1 MHMENNELPDLS
13 QEEVRV
19 LGCLIEKSKTTP
31 DYYPLTLKALVSA
44 CNQKSSRNP
53 VVNYSEETV
62 IQALDDLRKNK
73 LAGTVIGGGSRVTKY
88 KHNMQITFSLGND
101 DLAILCLLLLRGP
114 LTGGEINSYS
124 GRLYDFEGLDE
135 VYELLQKLSEAE
147 PAFVKQIGRR
157 SGQKGNRFI
166 HLFSDYVEEEQE
178 SSPTETESNLANRVE
193 QLESDL
199 AQLRQE
205 FDDLMEELT

>member
-1 MHMENNELPDLS
+1 MENNELPNLS
-13 QEEVRV
+13 HEEVRV

-53 VVNYSEETV
+53 VVNYSEEMV
-62 IQALDDLRKNK
+62 IQTLDILRKKK
-73 LAGTVIGGGSRVTKY
+73 LVGTVIGGGSRVTKY

-101 DLAILCLLLLRGP
+101 DLAILCLLMLRGP

-124 GRLYDFEGLDE
+124 GRLYSFEGLDE
-135 VYELLQKLSEAE
+135 VYQLLEKLSEST
-147 PAFVKQIGRR
+147 PSFVKQIGRR

-166 HLFSDYVEEEQE
+166 QLFSDYIEEEQE
-178 SSPTETESNLANRVE
+178 PSTASSESDLASRVE

-205 FDDLMEELT
+205 FDDLMKELT